1 MPSDLRELTRQ
12 FGRGETTLEALRMAA
27 RAENRDRGLAD
38 QLLQLIREW
47 EISPLRASERAKND
61 LREAAENLVPP
72 PPPPLAPS
80 SSARRDPSES
90 IYAAGL
96 RGQKRRD

>member
-1 MPSDLRELTRQ
+1 MPPDLRELTRQ
-12 FGRGETTLEALRMAA
+12 FGRGETTLEALRVAA
-27 RAENRDRGLAD
+27 RAENRDRALAD

-47 EISPLRASERAKND
+47 EISPLRASERARND

-72 PPPPLAPS
+72 PPPPLAPVANS
-80 SSARRDPSES
+80 RRDPSES

-96 RGQKRRD
+96 RGQRRRD